1 MFTINPSDKNRIKVI
16 QGDTGILDLSLDNYK
31 LKDGDK
37 AYFTVK
43 KDFATEEA
51 VIFKEITKFTD
62 GKAKFI
68 FTAEDTNLE
77 VGIYLYDVQCNLAD
91 GRVDTVITASKFQVL
106 GGVTNV

>member
-1 MFTINPSDKNRIKVI
+1 MFTINPSDNRIKVI
-16 QGDTGILDLSLDNYK
+16 QGDTGIVDLSLDNYN

-43 KDFATEEA
+43 KDYAAEEA
-51 VIFKEITKFTD
+51 LIFKEVTKFTTD

-68 FTAEDTNLE
+68 FTKEDTNLAI
-77 VGIYLYDVQCNLAD
+77 GLYLYDVQCNLAD

-106 GGVTNV
+106 GGITDA

>member
-1 MFTINPSDKNRIKVI
+1 MFTINPSDNRIKVI
-16 QGDTGILDLSLDNYK
+16 QGDTGILDLSLESYE

-43 KDFATEEA
+43 KDYAVKEA
-51 VIFKEITKFTD
+51 LIFKEVTKFTD

-68 FTAEDTNLE
+68 FTAEDTNLA
-77 VGIYLYDVQCNLAD
+77 VGTYLYDVQCNLAD

-106 GGVTNV
+106 GGITDV

>member
-1 MFTINPSDKNRIKVI
+1 MFTINPSDNRIKVI
-16 QGDTGILDLSLDNYK
+16 QGDTGIVDLSLDNYN

-43 KDFATEEA
+43 KDYTTQETL
-51 VIFKEITKFTD
+51 IFKEVTKFVD

-68 FTAEDTNLE
+68 FTKEDTNLAI
-77 VGIYLYDVQCNLAD
+77 GLYLYDVQCNLAD

-106 GGVTNV
+106 GGITDA